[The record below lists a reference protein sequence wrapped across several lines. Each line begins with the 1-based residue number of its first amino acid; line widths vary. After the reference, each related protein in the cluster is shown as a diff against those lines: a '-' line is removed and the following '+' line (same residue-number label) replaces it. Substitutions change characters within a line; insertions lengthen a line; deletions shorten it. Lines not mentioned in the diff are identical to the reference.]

1 MMRPEDGLARTIA
14 SLGNVLVEN
23 ALVLF
28 LVKMWKRLVA
38 ALGPRLGEHDV
49 IVLQQETGR
58 AFPAIILHLGI
69 RRTSVVGH
77 LLPAFR
83 RQAEGSS
90 ANVPIEHRAS
100 WNYLARLWI
109 EPA

>member
-1 MMRPEDGLARTIA
+1 PELV
-14 SLGNVLVEN
+14 GNVLVEN

-38 ALGPRLGEHDV
+38 ALGPRLGEHNV

-58 AFPAIILHLGI
+58 ALPAIILHLGI
-69 RRTSVVGH
+69 QGTSVVGH
-77 LLPAFR
+77 LIPAVR
-83 RQAEGSS
+83 RTGRRVVSER
-90 ANVPIEHRAS
+90 PDRAS
-100 WNYLARLWI
+100 RCPELSFARLWI

>member
-1 MMRPEDGLARTIA
+1 
-14 SLGNVLVEN
+14 VLVEN

-69 RRTSVVGH
+69 R
-77 LLPAFR
+77 FR